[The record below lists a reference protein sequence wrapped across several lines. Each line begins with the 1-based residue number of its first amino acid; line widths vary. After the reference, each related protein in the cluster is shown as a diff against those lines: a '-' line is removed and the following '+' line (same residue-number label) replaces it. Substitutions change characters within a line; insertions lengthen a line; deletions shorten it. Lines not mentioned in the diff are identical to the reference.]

1 MAQMYIYR
9 RKSDGR
15 LEALAGVSQARP
27 EADYDRFPVG
37 RDQLA
42 GRDPNQVFQVVDG
55 KLIRRELTLAEV
67 KAKAVAAAIDALE
80 RDFERRW
87 PAYQFAKF
95 ERDTWNIQ
103 LAEARAFQADP
114 EHAETPWLSATLK
127 PGETIAE
134 LAAKVLANHQAFKDA
149 ITGMI
154 LARRTA
160 EARIEA
166 AATAEEVQ
174 QYLTAFI
181 QGLD

>member
-15 LEALAGVSQARP
+15 LEALAGISQARP
-27 EADYDRFPVG
+27 EADYDRFPVD

-42 GRDPNQVFQVVDG
+42 GRDPNQVFQVIDG
-55 KLIRRELTLAEV
+55 ELVARAPSLDDI
-67 KAKAVAAAIDALE
+67 KAAAVAQAIAALE
-80 RDFERRW
+80 AAFERKW
-87 PAYQFAKF
+87 PAYQFARF
-95 ERDTWNIQ
+95 EKDTWNIQ
-103 LAEARAFQADP
+103 LAEARAYQADP
-114 EHAETPWLSATLK
+114 EHAATPWLSATLK
-127 PGETIAE
+127 SGETVAE

-149 ITGMI
+149 ITGLI

-160 EARIEA
+160 EARIEDA
-166 AATAEEVQ
+166 TTAEEVQ